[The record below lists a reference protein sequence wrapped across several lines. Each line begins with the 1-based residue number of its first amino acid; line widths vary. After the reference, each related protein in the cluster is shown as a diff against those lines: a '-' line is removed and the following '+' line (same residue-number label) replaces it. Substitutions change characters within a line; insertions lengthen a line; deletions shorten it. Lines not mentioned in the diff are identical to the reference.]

1 MRRFSEEGEA
11 MYAEDTEKV
20 CGDCNYHVYDRDK
33 DDWDC
38 NNYDSENYGLFTA
51 YGDGCEEWE
60 ERT

>member
-1 MRRFSEEGEA
+1 M
-11 MYAEDTEKV
+11 MYVEDTEKV

-33 DDWDC
+33 DDWGC

-60 ERT
+60 EQK